1 MKIDDGKIKEILLR
15 EGYVSAADLEK
26 AEKNLVGSHQ
36 TLANYLLSQ
45 GLTTRNL
52 LGSAIAESLLTTFA
66 DLTARPPTRDQ
77 VLKIPEELAKKFQTV
92 LVSEKK
98 SEIEVATSD
107 PENLEL
113 RRLLEGVF
121 PSKNITIKFA
131 FGDDIQSQFIH
142 YRQNLETRF
151 AKILAEKKKLA
162 PEFIEQILSDTLTL
176 RASDVHLEPQEKD
189 VLIRFRLDGVL
200 HPMGRI
206 PKEYYENILNR
217 VKVLAHLRLDEHF
230 RPQDG
235 AIRFAHQENSA
246 DLRVSIVPT
255 LDGEKIN
262 LRLLAEY
269 VRDLSL
275 NNLGLSEDRQKS
287 LLEAAGRPFGMILVV
302 GPTGS
307 GKTTTLYS
315 LVKLLNRPEVNIVT
329 IEDPVE
335 YKIENVN
342 QIQVNEQTS
351 LTFAQGLRS
360 IVRQDPNIILVGEIR
375 DRETAEIA
383 VNAALTGH
391 LLLSTFH
398 ANDAATAIPRL
409 LEMGVEPFLLA
420 STLNLIISQ
429 RLVRRIC
436 ENCRLSVLP
445 KKDELK
451 SVLIE
456 YQKYLGEDFTSLY
469 KGKGCTA
476 CNFTG
481 FKGRQAIFEIINI
494 SKKMQDLMLRNPSSA
509 QIWDLARQ
517 EGSTSLFE
525 DGIEK
530 VKAGTTTLEEL
541 LRVAR
546 PQN

>member
-1 MKIDDGKIKEILLR
+1 MKINDSKIKEILLR
-15 EGYVSAADLEK
+15 EGYVAPAELEK
-26 AEKNLVGSHQ
+26 AERTIAGSHQ
-36 TLANYLLSQ
+36 TLADYLLGQ
-45 GLTTRNL
+45 GLITRNL
-52 LGSAIAESLLTTFA
+52 LGSALAESLVTTFV
-66 DLTARPPTRDQ
+66 DLSARPSTREQ
-77 VLKIPEELAKKFQTV
+77 VSKIPEEAAKKFEAV
-92 LVSEKK
+92 LVAEKK
-98 SEIEVATSD
+98 NQVEVVTSD
-107 PENLEL
+107 PENKEL
-113 RRLLEGVF
+113 RPFLEGVF
-121 PSKNITIKFA
+121 PGKNITLKFA
-131 FGDDIQSQFIH
+131 FSDDIQNQFIH

-162 PEFIEQILSDTLTL
+162 PVFIEQILSDALTL

-200 HPMGRI
+200 HPMGRV

-217 VKVLAHLRLDEHF
+217 VKVMAHLRLDEHF

-235 AIRFAHQENSA
+235 AIRFAHQENSV

-275 NNLGLSEDRQKS
+275 SSLGLSEERQKI

-315 LVKLLNRPEVNIVT
+315 LLKLLNRPEVNIVT

-342 QIQVNEQTS
+342 QIQVNEATN

-398 ANDAATAIPRL
+398 ANDAATSIPRL
-409 LEMGVEPFLLA
+409 LEMGAEPFLLA

-429 RLVRRIC
+429 RLLRRIC
-436 ENCRLSVLP
+436 ESCRLSFLP
-445 KKDELK
+445 KKEELK
-451 SVLIE
+451 NILGE
-456 YQKYLGEDFTSLY
+456 YQKYLGEDFTTLY

-476 CNFTG
+476 CNSTG
-481 FKGRQAIFEIINI
+481 FKGQIAIFEIINVA
-494 SKKMQDLMLRNPSSA
+494 KKMEELMLHNPSSA
-509 QIWDLARQ
+509 QIWDLAKA

-525 DGIEK
+525 DGLEK

-546 PQN
+546 PN

>member
-1 MKIDDGKIKEILLR
+1 MKINDEKIKEILLR
-15 EGYVSAADLEK
+15 EGYVSSVDLEK
-26 AEKNLVGSHQ
+26 AEKNLEGSQ
-36 TLANYLLSQ
+36 RPLTDYLLAQ
-45 GLTTRNL
+45 GLITRNL
-52 LGSAIAESLLTTFA
+52 SGEAVAESLIASFV
-66 DLTARPPTRDQ
+66 DLAARPPGREQ
-77 VLKIPEELAKKFQTV
+77 VLKIPEEPAKKFQAV
-92 LVSEKK
+92 LISEKK
-98 SEIEVATSD
+98 DEVEVATSD
-107 PENLEL
+107 LENKEL
-113 RRLLEGVF
+113 RSFLEGIF
-121 PSKNITIKFA
+121 PGKALTLKFA
-131 FGDDIQSQFIH
+131 FDDDIQNQFIH

-162 PEFIEQILSDTLTL
+162 PEFIEQVLSDALTL
-176 RASDVHLEPQEKD
+176 RASDVHFEPQPKD

-235 AIRFAHQENSA
+235 AIRFAHQENSV
-246 DLRVSIVPT
+246 DLRLSIVPT

-275 NNLGLSEDRQKS
+275 NNLGLSDERQKS
-287 LLEAAGRPFGMILVV
+287 LLEASGRPFGMILVV

-342 QIQVNEQTS
+342 QIQVNEATD
-351 LTFAQGLRS
+351 LTFAKGLRS

-420 STLNLIISQ
+420 STLNLVVSQ
-429 RLVRRIC
+429 RLVRRVC
-436 ENCRLSVLP
+436 QNCRLSVLP

-451 SVLIE
+451 NLLSE
-456 YQKYLGEDFTSLY
+456 YQKYLGADFTTLY
-469 KGKGCTA
+469 KGKGCAA
-476 CNFTG
+476 CNSTG
-481 FKGRQAIFEIINI
+481 FKGRLAIFEIINV
-494 SKKMQDLMLRNPSSA
+494 SKKMRELMLHNPSSN
-509 QIWDLARQ
+509 QIWEVARQ
-517 EGSTSLFE
+517 EGSISLFE
-525 DGIEK
+525 DGLEK
-530 VKAGTTTLEEL
+530 VKTGETTLEEL

-546 PQN
+546 PN